1 MLLKGERKIMADYKG
16 GEIFID
22 LGGIDIATVSSSN
35 TNTVVVSGIYSRLE
49 TAFNLGKRIVIT
61 NYKSKQGD
69 NPIKN
74 CVPAS
79 VALYRPTGATF
90 YIPILANSGISI
102 IQILSSNAIK
112 VLALYAYHN
121 IYTPPETTSNSAK
134 NIDETIEEIEET
146 EKGEESK

>member
-22 LGGIDIATVSSSN
+22 LGGIDIETVSTSN
-35 TNTVVVSGIYSRLE
+35 TNTVVLSGIYSRLD

-61 NYKSKQGD
+61 NYKSKAGG
-69 NPIKN
+69 NPIQN

-90 YIPILANSGISI
+90 YIPVLGYTGISML
-102 IQILSSNAIK
+102 QVLSSNAVK
-112 VLALYAYHN
+112 VLALYGYHN
-121 IYTPPETTSNSAK
+121 IYTPPETTTNNAR
-134 NIDETIEEIEET
+134 NIDETIEET

>member
-1 MLLKGERKIMADYKG
+1 MANNKG

-22 LGGIDIATVSSSN
+22 LGGINIETVSTSN
-35 TNTVVVSGIYSRLE
+35 TNTVVSSGIYSRLE

-61 NYKSKQGD
+61 NYVSKNGNSPTQNG
-69 NPIKN
+69 
-74 CVPAS
+74 VPAS

-90 YIPILANSGISI
+90 YIPVLGYNGISM

-121 IYTPPETTSNSAK
+121 IYTPTETTTNSAR
-134 NIDETIEEIEET
+134 NIDETTEKT

>member
-1 MLLKGERKIMADYKG
+1 MADYNKG

-22 LGGIDIATVSSSN
+22 LGGIDIETISTSS
-35 TNTVVVSGIYSRLE
+35 TNTVVSSGIYSRLE

-61 NYKSKQGD
+61 NYKSKSGG
-69 NPIKN
+69 NPIQN

-79 VALYRPTGATF
+79 VTLYRPTGATF
-90 YIPILANSGISI
+90 YIPILGYGGISM
-102 IQILSSNAIK
+102 IQILASNAVK

-121 IYTPPETTSNSAK
+121 IYTPPETTTNNAK
-134 NIDETIEEIEET
+134 ILEETIEEE